1 VEKDEFYCK
10 LFDDCLKCPYP
21 CCIEAE
27 DSSVSIEKLTEAGF
41 SEVQIADLLGK
52 VGKKLPRP
60 YQRRQKRKSKVIK
73 EA

>member
-1 VEKDEFYCK
+1 MEKDEFYCK

-41 SEVQIADLLGK
+41 SEVQIAD
-52 VGKKLPRP
+52 
-60 YQRRQKRKSKVIK
+60 
-73 EA
+73 